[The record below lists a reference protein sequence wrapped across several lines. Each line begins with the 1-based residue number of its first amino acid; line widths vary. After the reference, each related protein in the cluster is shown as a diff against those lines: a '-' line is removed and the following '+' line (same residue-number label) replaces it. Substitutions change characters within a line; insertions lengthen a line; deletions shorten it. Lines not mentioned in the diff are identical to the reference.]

1 VSTKND
7 PPQKPASKGGGRTLK
22 IGTVRA
28 KTVRAKTVRARSAL
42 ETALEPHSGKLRG
55 YFETYPAELPPK
67 LSNLRRGVA
76 TKAGVRG
83 APGLDAA
90 QTLLVTTMFREGV
103 RGEVLDLT
111 AMGGLIGCLP
121 GVTLRA
127 VEGSAPA
134 LAALRASGHEGTA
147 AIPGDDLSGV
157 WVGRAP
163 TVAMVLAGDRGNAYA
178 EAQIV
183 WAHAST
189 PPGST
194 LYLAGDK
201 DKGFDRYV
209 RRASGLF
216 GTGETVAREGGMRVA
231 KLVRRPGATPPQPAA
246 ETYETHGLSI
256 VGLPGVFSAGKLDRA
271 TALLLDTLAGQ
282 QMQGQRVLD
291 IGCGSGVL
299 GAWAASRGAEATLL
313 DADLQSVRS
322 AEATLEASGLVARVL
337 HSDVDAALSD
347 NSYDLVLSNPPFHV
361 GRGVV
366 LDITAEFVLAAERR
380 LRPGGRLVMVAN
392 EFLPYEKL
400 LSGWQDVQI
409 LAQHAGFKVLSAV
422 RREP

>member
-1 VSTKND
+1 MSSKNS
-7 PPQKPASKGGGRTLK
+7 PPKPPASKGRTLK

-28 KTVRAKTVRARSAL
+28 KPAP
-42 ETALEPHSGKLRG
+42 ETALAPHSGKVRG

-90 QTLLVTTMFREGV
+90 QTLLAATMFLEKV

-111 AMGGLIGCLP
+111 AMGGLVGCLP

-134 LAALRASGHEGTA
+134 LAALVASGHEPVS
-147 AIPGDDLSGV
+147 AIPGDDLSGS

-163 TVAMVLAGDRGNAYA
+163 VVALVLAGDRGNAYT
-178 EAQIV
+178 EAQV
-183 WAHAST
+183 AWAHAST
-189 PPGST
+189 PPGGT

-216 GTGETVAREGGMRVA
+216 GTGETIAREGGMRVA
-231 KLVRRPGATPPQPAA
+231 KMVRRPGATPPQPVA
-246 ETYETHGLSI
+246 EEYETHGLKI
-256 VGLPGVFSAGKLDRA
+256 VGLPGVFSAGKLDKA
-271 TALLLDTLAGQ
+271 TALLLDLLENLDLKG
-282 QMQGQRVLD
+282 RKVLD
-291 IGCGSGVL
+291 LGCGAGVI
-299 GAWAASRGAEATLL
+299 GAWAAARGAEATLL

-322 AEATLEASGLVARVL
+322 AEATLEANALAARVL
-337 HSDVDAALSD
+337 HSDVDAALD
-347 NSYDLVLSNPPFHV
+347 DAGYDLVLSNPPFHV

-366 LDITAEFVLAAERR
+366 LDITAEFVLAAARR
-380 LRPGGRLVMVAN
+380 LKPGGRLIMVAN
-392 EFLPYEKL
+392 EFLPYERL
-400 LSGWQDVQI
+400 LAGWQRVET
-409 LAQHAGFKVLSAV
+409 LASQGGFKVLSAV
-422 RREP
+422 RS

>member
-1 VSTKND
+1 MSTKND
-7 PPQKPASKGGGRTLK
+7 PPQKPASKRGGRTLK

-28 KTVRAKTVRARSAL
+28 ETVQAKPAQAA
-42 ETALEPHSGKLRG
+42 ALEPHSGKLRG

-134 LAALRASGHEGTA
+134 LAALLASGHNGTA
-147 AIPGDDLSGV
+147 AIPGDDLSGI
-157 WVGRAP
+157 WAGRAP
-163 TVAMVLAGDRGNAYA
+163 TVATILAGDRGNAYA

-189 PPGST
+189 LPGGT
-194 LYLAGDK
+194 LFLAGDK
-201 DKGFDRYV
+201 DKGFERYV

-216 GTGETVAREGGMRVA
+216 GTGETIAREGGMRVA
-231 KLVRRPGATPPQPAA
+231 KLVRRPGVTPPQPAA

-271 TALLLDTLAGQ
+271 TGLLLDTLAGQ
-282 QMQGQRVLD
+282 QMRGQRVLD

-299 GAWAASRGAEATLL
+299 GAWAASQGAEATLL

-322 AEATLEASGLVARVL
+322 AEATLEASQLAARVL
-337 HSDVDAALSD
+337 HSDVDAALGSAVGAD
-347 NSYDLVLSNPPFHV
+347 TGFDLVLSNPPFHV

-400 LSGWQDVQI
+400 LSGWHNVQV
-409 LAQHAGFKVLSAV
+409 LAQHAGFKVLSAA
-422 RREP
+422 RREA

>member
-1 VSTKND
+1 MSTKNN
-7 PPQKPASKGGGRTLK
+7 PPQKPASKGNRTLK
-22 IGTVRA
+22 IGTVRP
-28 KTVRAKTVRARSAL
+28 KSAP
-42 ETALEPHSGKLRG
+42 EAALTPHSGRARG
-55 YFETYPAELPPK
+55 YFDTYPAELPPK
-67 LSNLRRGVA
+67 LANLRRGVA

-183 WAHAST
+183 WAHAYT
-189 PPGST
+189 PPGGT
-194 LYLAGDK
+194 LFLAGDK

-216 GTGETVAREGGMRVA
+216 GTGETIAREGGMRVA
-231 KLVRRPGATPPQPAA
+231 KLVRRPGVTPPQPGP
-246 ETYETHGLSI
+246 ETYETHGVNI

-282 QMQGQRVLD
+282 QLRGQRVLD

-299 GAWAASRGAEATLL
+299 GAWAASHGAEATLL

-322 AEATLEASGLVARVL
+322 AEATLEANVLAARVL
-337 HSDVDAALSD
+337 HSDVDAALSGTD
-347 NSYDLVLSNPPFHV
+347 AGFDLVLSNPPFHV

-366 LDITAEFVLAAERR
+366 LDITAEFVLAAARR

-422 RREP
+422 RS